1 MKKLSFLF
9 LLASVLLFTQCTKD
23 DASLEPT
30 PPKPYSKP
38 LIVDYVSSS
47 GQVYNRTIYTY
58 NSKGLETGIK
68 SGSFERKN
76 YKYEEKKLSYSDVV
90 YGYNGEDISYQTER
104 VTYFGDTQYTRPLKI
119 EQITTYQDGK
129 RERGVYTYNAY
140 GSEIS
145 CKRYKNDVLDSERI
159 NYKYEGQKS
168 SFTEVWYTENGEKTR
183 LMNCT
188 ATYEDT
194 EYKRPLVVEL
204 VYSSP
209 YDDFKSS
216 ERTIY
221 TYNAQGLVTNTK
233 NYSGEMLM
241 REHKD
246 YTYGDKKSSYTEAFG
261 DGLSALNATINT
273 TYLY

>member
-30 PPKPYSKP
+30 LPKPYSKP
-38 LIVDYVSSS
+38 LIIDYVFSS
-47 GQVYNRTIYTY
+47 GLVYDRTIYTY

-76 YKYEEKKLSYSDVV
+76 YKYEEKKLSYTDVV
-90 YGYNGEDISYQTER
+90 YSYNGEDISYQTECI
-104 VTYFGDTQYTRPLKI
+104 TYFGDTQYTRPLKI
-119 EQITTYQDGK
+119 EQITTYQNGMRV
-129 RERGVYTYNAY
+129 REVYTYNSL
-140 GSEIS
+140 GSETS
-145 CKRYKNDVLDSERI
+145 CKKYVNDVLDSERI

-168 SFTEVWYTENGEKTR
+168 SFTEVWYTKNGEKTR

-194 EYKRPLVVEL
+194 EYKRPLVVEF

-209 YDDFKSS
+209 YDDFKAS
-216 ERTIY
+216 ERTVY
-221 TYNAQGLVTNTK
+221 SYNAQGLVTNVK

-241 REHKD
+241 REKKD
-246 YTYGDKKSSYTEAFG
+246 YTYGDKKSSYTEAFS
-261 DGLSALNATINT
+261 DGLSALSATINT